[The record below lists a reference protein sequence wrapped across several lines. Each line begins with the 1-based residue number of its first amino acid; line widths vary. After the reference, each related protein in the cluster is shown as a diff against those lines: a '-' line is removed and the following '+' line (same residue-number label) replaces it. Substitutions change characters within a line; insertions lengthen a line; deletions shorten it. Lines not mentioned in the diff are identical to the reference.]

1 MAKRASFELSV
12 NFLVTLIICIVLLGI
27 GIRLIS
33 TLLENQNRWLYIID
47 EEMREKLMEAI
58 DDGALVTAYPDRDT
72 VSRGETAKFGLGI
85 RNELGRDQYFTFAV
99 ERDVDNSPMCN
110 LTILRLPGEFFIQH
124 NAQEYKN
131 IGIQIH
137 KPCQKGTPPS
147 PQIFNIY
154 VCNTTESCYKESPDR
169 YGDLQKIYVY
179 LK

>member
-72 VSRGETAKFGLGI
+72 VSRGELAKFGLGI
-85 RNELGRDQYFTFAV
+85 RNELGTDQHFMFAV
-99 ERDVDNSPMCN
+99 VRDADNSPPCTPKIIRTPN
-110 LTILRLPGEFFIQH
+110 EFLIKN
-124 NAQEYKN
+124 NAQDYKL
-131 IGIQIH
+131 IAIEIP
-137 KPCQKGTPPS
+137 KDCQRGTPSS
-147 PQIFNIY
+147 PQI
-154 VCNTTESCYKESPDR
+154 
-169 YGDLQKIYVY
+169 L
-179 LK
+179 